1 MGIADLYKRYFMKTI
16 VTIIA
21 FFSCC
26 FFGFSQIT
34 KKPLDHSVYDN
45 WKTVTNEIISDD
57 GKWVSYE
64 INPQKGDGWLY
75 LWNSTT
81 NKLDSFPR
89 GCKAIISPLSDFIIY
104 RIKTPESV
112 TRKAKKDKKKKE
124 VLPKDSLAVYFMK
137 KDTILKYERIKSF
150 SVPKENPVWLAIYL
164 EKEVKKAKKDTTSV
178 SDTIKK
184 KEKKSETKAK
194 KPKEKKEP
202 GTRLIL
208 LNTAS
213 LDTVSFPRIT
223 EYAIAKKG
231 QIFSFIQTNKDTID
245 TAQVYIFNTRKKEKI
260 SIYNSP
266 GIVKNIC
273 CSETGDAVTFLSTK
287 DTCENK
293 TFALNLWTENSK
305 KTDVICD
312 TNSFNIPKG
321 WTPSEFATQWFS
333 SDGTKLYFGTAKR
346 PVNMPKDTL
355 LDEEK
360 YSLDIWNWN
369 DGQLQSVQLKDLEK
383 DKKKNF
389 TAVFQVEKHNIVQ
402 LADTVFDQ
410 VSLPFKGNGKY
421 VLASSNIDYEKS
433 ESWDFP
439 SYHDYS
445 ITNLETGQRTEIV
458 KKIKHNVFLSPSEK
472 YLFWFDY
479 KDSAWYVQQVNSE
492 KSICLTHGLNIP
504 FYNEFENQPTPPA
517 AWGSAGW
524 TNNDE
529 SFLAYDRYD
538 IWKFDPTGKVSPI
551 KITQGRNNKI
561 SYRFQKTDPE
571 KNYIDKN
578 EPLLFHTFNEINK
591 GEGYCYFNLKKNS
604 IEVMI
609 DKLANVAF
617 SVKAKNSK
625 ALLWTENTY
634 NIYPNIHYSTENFKN
649 PNVIS
654 NANPQQNQYLWGS
667 VELVKW
673 KAFDGKE
680 LEGLLYKPEN
690 FNPTKKYPMIS
701 YFYER
706 NSDELFRHT
715 TPRPSRSVINFAYY
729 TSNGYLIFV
738 PDVKYGIGHPGKD
751 AYNCIISGIQEIC
764 KNSWVDLKHL
774 GLQGQSWGGYQIAY
788 LVTKTDSMFAAAMA
802 GAPVSNMTSAY
813 GGIRWESGQSRMSQ
827 YEDGQSRIGA
837 TLWDSLSLYIE
848 NSPLFAA
855 PNVKTP
861 LLIMSNDGD
870 GAVPWY
876 QGIEY
881 FTALRRLGKPV
892 WMLNYNGDEHNL
904 SKRPNMVD
912 LTIRMQQFFDHFLKN
927 AKAPEWLEKGVPAI
941 KKGIEK
947 GYKLTN

>member
-1 MGIADLYKRYFMKTI
+1 MGIVDLYKNFFMRTI
-16 VTIIA
+16 FTVIII
-21 FFSCC
+21 FSCSII
-26 FFGFSQIT
+26 GFSQII
-34 KKPLDHSVYDN
+34 KNPLDHSVYDS
-45 WKTVTNEIISDD
+45 WKAVTNEIISDD

-75 LWNSTT
+75 LWNATT

-89 GCKAIISPLSDFIIY
+89 GFKAVLSPLSDFIIY
-104 RIKTPESV
+104 RIKTPEAII
-112 TRKAKKDKKKKE
+112 RKAKKDKKKKE
-124 VLPKDSLAVYFMK
+124 DMPKDSLGIYFIQ
-137 KDTILKYERIKSF
+137 KDTVLKYERIKSF
-150 SVPKENPVWLAIYL
+150 SVPKENPMWLAVYL
-164 EKEVKKAKKDTTSV
+164 EKEIRKAKKDTASV
-178 SDTIKK
+178 NDTLKK
-184 KEKKSETKAK
+184 NEKKTETKTK

-208 LNTAS
+208 LNTAN
-213 LDTVSFPRIT
+213 LDTLSFPRIT

-231 QIFSFIQTNKDTID
+231 QIISFVQTNKDTVD
-245 TAQVYIFNTRKKEKI
+245 TAKVFVFNTQKKQDFL
-260 SIYNSP
+260 IYNSP
-266 GIVKNIC
+266 GIVKNIS
-273 CSETGDAVTFLSTK
+273 CSEIGDAVAFLATK

-293 TFALNLWTENSK
+293 TFALHLWTEKTK
-305 KTDVICD
+305 KSDVICD
-312 TNSFNIPKG
+312 TNSVNIPKG

-346 PVNMPKDTL
+346 PVNLPKDTL
-355 LDEEK
+355 LDDER
-360 YSLDIWNWN
+360 YSVDIWNWN

-389 TAVFQVEKHNIVQ
+389 TAVFQLENHNIIQ

-410 VSLPFKGNGKY
+410 VSLPFKGNGNY
-421 VLASSNIDYEKS
+421 VLASSNTDYEKS

-445 ITNLETGQRTEIV
+445 IINLETGQRKEIV
-458 KKIKHNVFLSPSEK
+458 KKIKYNVFLSPYEK
-472 YLFWFDY
+472 YLYWFDY
-479 KDSAWYVQQVNSE
+479 KDSAWYVKPVNSD
-492 KSICLTHGLNIP
+492 KSFCLTKELKVP

-517 AWGSAGW
+517 AWGNAGW

-529 SFLAYDRYD
+529 FFLVFDRYD
-538 IWKFDPTGKVSPI
+538 IWRFDPTGKNIPV
-551 KITQGRNNKI
+551 KLTNGRDNKM
-561 SYRFQKTDPE
+561 SYRYQKVDPE

-578 EPLLFHTFNEINK
+578 EPLFLHAFNEVNK
-591 GEGYCYFNLKKNS
+591 GEGYCYLNLKKN
-604 IEVMI
+604 IIQPLI
-609 DKLANVAF
+609 DKQANVSY
-617 SVKAKNSK
+617 SVKAKNSR

-634 NIYPNIHYSTENFKN
+634 NIYPDIHYSKENFKN
-649 PNVIS
+649 PIVIS

-667 VELVKW
+667 AELVKW
-673 KAFDGKE
+673 KAYDGKE

-690 FNPTKKYPMIS
+690 FDPSKKYPMIS

-706 NSDELFRHT
+706 NSNELYRHT
-715 TPRPSRSVINFAYY
+715 TPRPSRSVINFTYY

-751 AYNCIISGIQEIC
+751 AYNCIISGIKEIC
-764 KNSWVDLKHL
+764 KNSWVDSKHI

-827 YEDGQSRIGA
+827 YEDGQSRIGV
-837 TLWDSLSLYIE
+837 TLWDSLGLYIE

-870 GAVPWY
+870 GAVPWH

-892 WMLNYNGDEHNL
+892 WLLNYNGDEHNL

-927 AKAPEWLEKGVPAI
+927 APAPNWIEKGVPAL
-941 KKGIEK
+941 KKGVEK